1 MKTSIYGK
9 GLFTLKAKIY
19 LRMFA
24 LFSAVI
30 LLTACGSASV
40 GDKVVENTGEAEAT
54 PTLPPGRGPSA
65 VFPASYAPWEP
76 TPTPTPAP
84 PTPTPVPET
93 EWTRV
98 KEMLT
103 YKFEPY
109 IESPQ
114 KTESDFSSRQ
124 EYESFIKDYCE
135 KKYNE
140 NMAYVQNTDIDTLYV
155 RLEDSRC
162 GPNEFEEKVFLA
174 IKNKDTISAWKQA
187 IASMRPQKRANYP
200 VEESKVIYCGGFI
213 SLEFFV
219 EKDGKIQRVFQT
231 DRVALHFGVS
241 YFENGEPDYFLPYAT
256 ESDDEYFHTLY
267 SSLTDYIHEEIYRN
281 YDSGNKVHLVFE

>member
-9 GLFTLKAKIY
+9 GLFALKTKIY

-93 EWTRV
+93 EWTQV

-187 IASMRPQKRANYP
+187 IASMRPQKRANYMHKR
-200 VEESKVIYCGGFI
+200 VEHLTVLTDIFSPDTAADG
-213 SLEFFV
+213 LEICPILPSPSFLSRQKSV
-219 EKDGKIQRVFQT
+219 PLKLRAPKT
-231 DRVALHFGVS
+231 
-241 YFENGEPDYFLPYAT
+241 DYFCR
-256 ESDDEYFHTLY
+256 D
-267 SSLTDYIHEEIYRN
+267 SLRTT
-281 YDSGNKVHLVFE
+281 